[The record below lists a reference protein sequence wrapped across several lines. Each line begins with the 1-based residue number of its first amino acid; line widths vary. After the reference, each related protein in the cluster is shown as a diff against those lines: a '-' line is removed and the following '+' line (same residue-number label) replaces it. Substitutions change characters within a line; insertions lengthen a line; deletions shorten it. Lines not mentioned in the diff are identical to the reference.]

1 MATEPQKTE
10 LKILFN
16 GSIDSNLSSIED
28 SESKL
33 KEIQP
38 VIDTF
43 DPACKGLDREIV
55 SIVANI
61 NALKSEIVT
70 LHSNAYAVGCGTT
83 VGIATIF
90 PDTVVDS
97 SFNLSSSTYDSDDPY
112 EVTNVTLTTSNVGFG
127 TFVIYTPSNKQV
139 SGLGDAYGDID
150 SCYGMGCISGDCT
163 NFANQIATKQNQII
177 SLQSQLNSLTSAS
190 NAIRTE
196 RVDYQVIRWADK
208 YSIRTLK
215 EENQRIRIAL
225 DVLDD
230 ARYDPYI

>member
-16 GSIDSNLSSIED
+16 GSIDSNLSSIVD

-38 VIDTF
+38 VIDNF

-55 SIVANI
+55 TIAANI
-61 NALKSEIVT
+61 NTLKSEIVT
-70 LHSNAYAVGCGTT
+70 LYSNAYAVGCGTT
-83 VGIATIF
+83 VGATTVF
-90 PDTVVDS
+90 PDTIVDS
-97 SFNLSSSTYDSDDPY
+97 SFNLSSPTYDSDDPY

-127 TFVIYTPSNKQV
+127 TFVIYTPSNNQV
-139 SGLGDAYGDID
+139 AGLGSAYANIG
-150 SCYGMGCISGDCT
+150 SCYGVGCISGNCT
-163 NFANQIATKQNQII
+163 NFANQITTKQNQII
-177 SLQSQLNSLTSAS
+177 SLQSQLSNLTSAS
-190 NAIRTE
+190 NSIRTE

-208 YSIRTLK
+208 YLIRTLK
-215 EENQRIRIAL
+215 EENQRIKIVL

>member
-16 GSIDSNLSSIED
+16 GSIDSNLSSIVN

-43 DPACKGLDREIV
+43 DPTCKGLDREIV
-55 SIVANI
+55 SIAANI
-61 NALKSEIVT
+61 NTLKSEIVT

-83 VGIATIF
+83 VGVTTVF

-112 EVTNVTLTTSNVGFG
+112 EITNITLTTSNVGFG
-127 TFVIYTPSNKQV
+127 TFVIYTPSNNQV
-139 SGLGDAYGDID
+139 SGLGSAYADIG
-150 SCYGMGCISGDCT
+150 SCYGGGCISGNCT
-163 NFANQIATKQNQII
+163 NFANQITAKQNQII
-177 SLQSQLNSLTSAS
+177 SLQSQLNDLTSAS
-190 NAIRTE
+190 NSIRTE